1 MPIRQLP
8 KKNIIV
14 IALFGGGILFFV
26 LLSIF
31 PNYIAY
37 SDIENEINMIK
48 GQIEEQKI
56 LSPIFT
62 DLSQKTNFEVPEN
75 LPFPKKEKLSKNDT
89 GRISSIIQ
97 DIIQSNGF
105 KLDSLLTD
113 MGGLLDGSGML
124 KMSIDMTG
132 DFINLRKLILQFGTL
147 PYLEHIETIRIE
159 NANEKQKVLMKLWIA
174 QES

>member
-62 DLSQKTNFEVPEN
+62 DLSKKTNFEVPEN

-174 QES
+174 QEQ